1 MVKNA
6 SMPPL
11 AEDEE
16 EEVERF
22 VDRQPIKHKMA
33 EMNIFS
39 EYSIEFLAFSKKKK
53 KIKLALQCN
62 ANKQMR

>member
-1 MVKNA
+1 MLA
-6 SMPPL
+6 CLLL
-11 AEDEE
+11 AEDE

-39 EYSIEFLAFSKKKK
+39 EYSIDFLAFSKKK
-53 KIKLALQCN
+53 
-62 ANKQMR
+62 NK

>member
-1 MVKNA
+1 MLA
-6 SMPPL
+6 CLLL
-11 AEDEE
+11 AEDE

-39 EYSIEFLAFSKKKK
+39 EYSIDFLAFSKKK
-53 KIKLALQCN
+53 INKLALQCN

>member
-53 KIKLALQCN
+53 N
-62 ANKQMR
+62 